1 MGKLRKLARDLQEKS
16 LYVAREKQHQRI
28 KFIQTMVAEKAAK
41 DPEFAKDL
49 LAAVGNNLPEKIKEI
64 AQNSIDNANRGFKH
78 LPEDPLIIGNV
89 PESNYPE
96 NQGIGNA
103 FKEIS

>member
-1 MGKLRKLARDLQEKS
+1 MGKLRKLARGLQEKA

-49 LAAVGNNLPEKIKEI
+49 LAAVGNNLPKKIKEI
-64 AQNSIDNANRGFKH
+64 AQNSIDNAKTT
-78 LPEDPLIIGNV
+78 
-89 PESNYPE
+89 
-96 NQGIGNA
+96 
-103 FKEIS
+103 FKETV